1 MTARYGTVR
10 IGFPPGRLAGKDMD
24 RTQTVWPTSL
34 VSAAVPRLVIG
45 ALRGGAGKTTL
56 AVGILAALRR
66 RGLDVAPFKKGPDY
80 IDAAWLSAAAGRSC
94 RNLDTF
100 LMGADRVRSSFRQYA
115 PPSGFALIE
124 GSRGLY
130 DGLDAAGSH
139 STAELAKLLTAPVVL
154 VMDSDK
160 VTRTAAAMILGC
172 QRLDPA
178 VDIRGVILN
187 RTARSRHE
195 GILRRAIEEAC
206 GIPVLGA
213 VPRMADY
220 PFPERHLGLTPP
232 QEHDHVTGAL
242 RRAAKVAE
250 DCLDLER
257 LVSLTE
263 SAPPL
268 AAGNADL
275 ADGARRPGTA
285 HRRRRPETRD
295 SGRPVIGII
304 RDSAFQFYYPE
315 NLEALAARGAFIVEI
330 SACTAAALP
339 EIDAL
344 YIGGGFP
351 ETHARILAENKRFR
365 QALRQGV
372 EDGLPVY
379 AECGGLVYLG
389 ETLTVGTETFPMA
402 GVLPVAF
409 GMERKPQGHGYTLLE
424 VTEVNPFFPVGTT
437 LKGHEFHYARV
448 LDGDA
453 GGATPCCRV
462 IRGGGIDGRG
472 DGLVSNNCLAL
483 FTHLH
488 AAGEPR
494 WAEALVKQAVRHRRT
509 RSRRERDADRAARGP
524 AAFLEGPAGIGL
536 PRGTAPQTQQ

>member
-1 MTARYGTVR
+1 
-10 IGFPPGRLAGKDMD
+10 
-24 RTQTVWPTSL
+24 
-34 VSAAVPRLVIG
+34 VIG

-66 RGLDVAPFKKGPDY
+66 RGLNVVPFKKGPDY
-80 IDAAWLSAAAGRSC
+80 IDAAWLSAAAGISC

-100 LMGADRVRSSFRQYA
+100 LMGADRVRASFRRYA
-115 PPSGFALIE
+115 SPSGLALIE
-124 GSRGLY
+124 GNRGLY

-178 VDIRGVILN
+178 VNIRGVILN

-195 GILRRAIEEAC
+195 GIMRRAIEEAC

-242 RRAAKVAE
+242 RRAATVAE

-257 LVSLTE
+257 LGSLAG

-268 AAGNADL
+268 AEGDDERP
-275 ADGARRPGTA
+275 DGVRHPGTA
-285 HRRRRPETRD
+285 RRRRPETQD
-295 SGRPVIGII
+295 DGRPVIGII

-315 NLEALAARGAFIVEI
+315 NLEALAARGASLVEI
-330 SACTAAALP
+330 SACTADALP

-351 ETHARILAENKRFR
+351 ETHARTLAENGRFR
-365 QALRQGV
+365 QALRQSV

-409 GMERKPQGHGYTLLE
+409 GMERKPQGHGYTRLE
-424 VTEVNPFFPVGTT
+424 VTEANPFFPVGTT
-437 LKGHEFHYARV
+437 LKGHEFHYARL

-453 GGATPCCRV
+453 GGAAPCCRV
-462 IRGGGIDGRG
+462 VRGGGIDGRG
-472 DGLVSNNCLAL
+472 DGLVANNCLAL

-509 RSRRERDADRAARGP
+509 RSRRERDADRAAQGP
-524 AAFLEGPAGIGL
+524 AAFLEDRAGTGR
-536 PRGTAPQTQQ
+536 PYGTAL

>member
-1 MTARYGTVR
+1 MTARGGPLR
-10 IGFPPGRLAGKDMD
+10 FGFPPGRSAGKGMD
-24 RTQTVWPTSL
+24 QRRTVCPTSPA
-34 VSAAVPRLVIG
+34 SAALPRLVIG

-56 AVGILAALRR
+56 TVGLLAALRR
-66 RGLDVAPFKKGPDY
+66 RGFNAAPFKKGPDY
-80 IDAAWLSAAAGRSC
+80 IDAAWLSAAAGIAC

-100 LMGADRVRSSFRQYA
+100 LMGADRVRATFRRHA
-115 PPSGFALIE
+115 TPSGPALIE
-124 GSRGLY
+124 GNRGLY

-139 STAELAKLLTAPVVL
+139 STAELAKLLEAPVVL

-187 RTARSRHE
+187 RVARSRHE

-242 RRAAKVAE
+242 RRAATVAE
-250 DCLDLER
+250 DGLDLER
-257 LVSLTE
+257 LLSIAF

-268 AAGNADL
+268 AAGDAGK
-275 ADGARRPGTA
+275 ADGERHPGTA
-285 HRRRRPETRD
+285 YRRHPESPD
-295 SGRPVIGII
+295 GGRPVIGII

-315 NLEALAARGAFIVEI
+315 NLEALAARGASLVEI
-330 SACTAAALP
+330 SACTAAAVP

-351 ETHARILAENKRFR
+351 ETHARILAENGRFR
-365 QALRQGV
+365 QELRRRV

-409 GMERKPQGHGYTLLE
+409 GMEHKPQGHGYTLLE
-424 VTEVNPFFPVGTT
+424 VTEANPFFPVGTR
-437 LKGHEFHYARV
+437 LKGHEFHYARL
-448 LDGDA
+448 LDGGA
-453 GGATPCCRV
+453 GGSAPCCRV
-462 IRGGGIDGRG
+462 VRGGGIDGRG
-472 DGLVSNNCLAL
+472 DGLVANNCLAL

-509 RSRRERDADRAARGP
+509 RSRRERDENRAPRRSAS
-524 AAFLEGPAGIGL
+524 FLDNRAGTGR
-536 PRGTAPQTQQ
+536 PYGTAPQTQQ